1 MAVAGG
7 GHCAVGRTEHA
18 LRRGAVDCHHKRV
31 CLKYVLRNRG
41 FHHKILPIRQALH
54 PEFSVLVGEN
64 FSQPV
69 FVGIAG
75 GLPAVS
81 LAVGVVAVCGEGGVV
96 GIYGGGAALIHPDNR
111 LFLAGEIVLEGF
123 VVIPIFA
130 VGIQNALRV
139 IGAVR
144 ADAELAGPAQI
155 PDEVH
160 RKAGTLHFGCRAA
173 RPGGGNDLV
182 QRKAGFQHFIPA
194 GVLVAVNVAGLRAV
208 QNGAVMV
215 GFITQIPCA
224 VGQIVAVIGLGA
236 VQCAGLRYG
245 GILVAVHVVRVFA
258 VLLGEPGGAA
268 GALQSG
274 VQQRVAA
281 GHIILAIAVHRNF
294 HAGAALYHII
304 SAGVQVGEHQLA
316 VLDGG
321 AGDQIVLCQNR

>member
-1 MAVAGG
+1 METHIAVAGG
-7 GHCAVGRTEHA
+7 GDSTVGRTEHA
-18 LRRGAVDCHHKRV
+18 LRGLGIHSHHKRV
-31 CLKYVLRNRG
+31 CLKYVLGNGG
-41 FHHKILPIRQALH
+41 FHHKILPIRQALY
-54 PEFSVLVGEN
+54 PEFPVLVGEH

-81 LAVGVVAVCGEGGVV
+81 LAVGIVAVCGEGGIV
-96 GIYGGGAALIHPDNR
+96 GIHGGGTALVHPGNR
-111 LFLAGEIVLEGF
+111 LFFAGEIVLEGF

-144 ADAELAGPAQI
+144 VDEELACLAQI

-160 RKAGTLHFGCRAA
+160 RKASALHLGGGAA
-173 RPGGGNDLV
+173 RPGGGNNFV
-182 QRKAGFQHFIPA
+182 QLKTGFQHLVPA

-258 VLLGEPGGAA
+258 VLLGQPGGAA

-274 VQQRVAA
+274 VQQRAAA
-281 GHIILAIAVHRNF
+281 G
-294 HAGAALYHII
+294 
-304 SAGVQVGEHQLA
+304 
-316 VLDGG
+316 
-321 AGDQIVLCQNR
+321 